1 MHGTSA
7 SPPRLN
13 AAQRSAH
20 IRQVV
25 LAKGGELRQRY
36 PILNHQ
42 DAIGATILT
51 LALAGMIGSATL
63 YICLLYT
70 SPSPRDRQK
79 SRMPSSA

>member
-1 MHGTSA
+1 MDGTSA
-7 SPPRLN
+7 SPQRLN

-25 LAKGGELRQRY
+25 LAKGVELRQRY

-63 YICLLYT
+63 YMTGQMAWWACLLLNAFL
-70 SPSPRDRQK
+70 RR
-79 SRMPSSA
+79 